1 MPKALLDLRSF
12 TAQVDRHLSIL
23 LSKSSHQVGRG
34 IALLSVSAC
43 LFALMGVLI
52 RLASHS
58 VDNTAIVFFRNLTG
72 LIILLP
78 MILIKD
84 PSFINTNKLWMH
96 SWRAIIGLIAMYGF
110 FYAIA
115 HLKLS
120 NAMVFTYS
128 SPIFIPFVAWLF
140 LKERMTSVMW
150 LAALVGLVGVILV
163 AKPSEGFFNLLSL
176 IGITSSFFAAMAFVT
191 VRALT
196 TTEPIIR
203 IVFYFCLIGSLLSSI
218 PMFWHWRVYTAYEL
232 LLLGGAG
239 LLATLS
245 QLCLSRA
252 YSYAPAGKIAP
263 ANYLAI
269 IFAGIFS
276 ALLWQEYP
284 DAMSLIGMALILIAL
299 VLCIPQPNQS
309 EPIDISEHA

>member
-1 MPKALLDLRSF
+1 
-12 TAQVDRHLSIL
+12 
-23 LSKSSHQVGRG
+23 
-34 IALLSVSAC
+34 
-43 LFALMGVLI
+43 MGVLI

-58 VDNTAIVFFRNLTG
+58 VDNATIVFFRNLTG

-78 MILIKD
+78 VMLLKGTKSIKTD
-84 PSFINTNKLWMH
+84 KVWMH
-96 SWRAIIGLIAMYGF
+96 SWRAIIGLLAMYGF

-128 SPIFIPFVAWLF
+128 SPIFIPLVAWLF
-140 LKERMTSVMW
+140 LKERITSSMW

-163 AKPSEGFFNLLSL
+163 AKPNEGFFNLLSV

-196 TTEPIIR
+196 TTEPVTR

-218 PMFWHWRVYTAYEL
+218 PMFWHWRIFTAHEV
-232 LLLGGAG
+232 LLLGGSG

-245 QLCLSRA
+245 QLCLSKA
-252 YSYAPAGKIAP
+252 YSYAPAGKIGP

-269 IFAGIFS
+269 IFAGIFA

-284 DAMSLIGMALILIAL
+284 DVISIIGMALILVAL
-299 VLCIPQPNQS
+299 ILCIPQPNQLKTLN
-309 EPIDISEHA
+309 E